1 CIHRRDTISGSGG
14 SLDWRPM
21 MAQTYLPNALTTATS
36 VEAGYPHQ
44 RHVKRI
50 GQMVRPIS
58 GGTPW
63 GILARDASLSNAR

>member
-1 CIHRRDTISGSGG
+1 
-14 SLDWRPM
+14 M

-44 RHVKRI
+44 RYVKRI
-50 GQMVRPIS
+50 GQMVRPIR